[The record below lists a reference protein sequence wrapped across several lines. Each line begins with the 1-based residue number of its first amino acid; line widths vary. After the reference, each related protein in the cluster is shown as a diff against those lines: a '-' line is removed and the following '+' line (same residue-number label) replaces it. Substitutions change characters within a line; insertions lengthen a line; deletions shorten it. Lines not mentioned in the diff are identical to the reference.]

1 MDFSLPAG
9 NSRRRRRL
17 KKPGAGA
24 PGFTRGLG
32 AVSHQQ
38 ASLGIYRGIACRY
51 LKAHFR
57 IQAESIKVNILFIDC
72 MVYFAIIDHAV
83 NFMEEPL

>member
-9 NSRRRRRL
+9 NSRRQRRL

-38 ASLGIYRGIACRY
+38 ASPGIYRGIACRY
-51 LKAHFR
+51 LIFVLRVASF
-57 IQAESIKVNILFIDC
+57 AVSWKVFISPIDEI
-72 MVYFAIIDHAV
+72 MAI
-83 NFMEEPL
+83 P